1 MLGLD
6 FTQFAELFNRW
17 AAQYVAI
24 EPGEWVAVDGKSI
37 RGSVTGYNKAEQ
49 NFIMLV
55 SVFSQKRGVV
65 IHAQPMENKYNSEEQ
80 VVQAMLAALE
90 LNGAV
95 VTLDALH
102 TKKTIDAIKDQNAH
116 YLMCVEGNQKNLH
129 KALIEVTRKHK
140 PIDFYQQHERGHSRW
155 EHRRILL
162 FDQLE
167 GCSSEWTDLTR
178 LIWVQRWGT
187 RNRKFYYYT
196 HYYISDLAHTA
207 YTFAALVRGH

>member
-1 MLGLD
+1 MMTVSLISVFKAAPEFRGQRGQRYELWFILLLLVMAALCGYWGYRPAAEFAERYGPEIRQTLALPALKEMPSYSTFRRVMLGLD

-17 AAQYVAI
+17 ATQYVAI

-65 IHAQPMENKYNSEEQ
+65 IHAQPMENKYNSEEH
-80 VVQAMLAALE
+80 VVQAMLAALD

-102 TKKTIDAIKDQNAH
+102 TKKK
-116 YLMCVEGNQKNLH
+116 
-129 KALIEVTRKHK
+129 R
-140 PIDFYQQHERGHSRW
+140 
-155 EHRRILL
+155 
-162 FDQLE
+162 
-167 GCSSEWTDLTR
+167 
-178 LIWVQRWGT
+178 
-187 RNRKFYYYT
+187 
-196 HYYISDLAHTA
+196 
-207 YTFAALVRGH
+207 